1 MKLQL
6 SERTLNAYINAALN
20 EELDELFGSR
30 VRKQSQRMITGKGW
44 GNQRRSQD
52 NLWGTANTDISS
64 TDADEEVPQTL
75 VGMIRKMENGL
86 CAMEELSGIE
96 PQEAPGALANGVA
109 QYRSGGGFKMKDSL
123 LAAINAL
130 SRIADRVSAVEKV
143 SGSNAIMESISE
155 GNDYVG
161 FDPESEMPWLY
172 KNTPARGTVA
182 TAGNTSGNVAK
193 AAENAAGN
201 VQNVA
206 QTAANAGARTAAEV
220 QSDLNKVQSAK
231 AQMQALH
238 TRIDRMGNPA
248 NREKLTQVADQIRD
262 LSKQEAALTRELKTA
277 SNVQNV
283 AQTAAET
290 SNVGTRAAQTGAEA
304 ASAGKNVGFWGSRLN
319 NMKSGM
325 KTAGQGLKMM
335 AHPGSAARAINAG
348 TKLSNVG
355 KVGAFA
361 RGGATALK
369 GLAQASQWPLL
380 LLSIADEAARQGAQA
395 RQRKIVR
402 TYNCA
407 SVLAKRMANIAQ
419 EIADASGEPT
429 AEEPLMEI
437 NVRRSR
443 KSFDSIEQGMNQ
455 LSALMKQINTKVKTV
470 QKGTSSDMPAS
481 LNTPEEI
488 KQFQEWAND
497 NGYADQTGQPLVPD
511 GKFGHK
517 TEYVYDQ
524 IASKLKTISESKIVI
539 KEGQDILSAL
549 TDLENKVGVTGSGGR
564 AYSDISRM
572 SGGVNGSR
580 MQGARAAKFIIRTY
594 PPVLNQYLQ
603 VLSLAG
609 ANVRGI
615 QPLRTDTRPNR
626 DYDVREIQA
635 IDQRIQQLLNIAQ
648 SVKDVKP
655 SSKNVKLPPK
665 PVHKPVSS
673 PSKPKKPV
681 ENTGNT
687 ASDENTG
694 TTITRETTPLDI
706 SGSNNITG
714 KAETDSGNK
723 LAGERPGLTYPQSA
737 IRTMAQ
743 TAQSTMPL
751 KDRRALNNRT
761 TQNAID
767 GLNTM
772 RDNGAS
778 RNQIRNDKRAVRD
791 ARRIINRGQPVSEQQ
806 LKDMVKE
813 ILKETL
819 NK

>member
-6 SERTLNAYINAALN
+6 NEDTLNAYINAALN

-155 GNDYVG
+155 RNDYVG

-206 QTAANAGARTAAEV
+206 QTAA
-220 QSDLNKVQSAK
+220 
-231 AQMQALH
+231 
-238 TRIDRMGNPA
+238 
-248 NREKLTQVADQIRD
+248 
-262 LSKQEAALTRELKTA
+262 
-277 SNVQNV
+277 
-283 AQTAAET
+283 ET
-290 SNVGTRAAQTGAEA
+290 SNVGTRAAQTGAGA

-778 RNQIRNDKRAVRD
+778 RNQIRNDKRAVRN